1 MKILR
6 TKQAARDWARAG
18 RAEGKTL
25 GLVPTMGV
33 LHAGHMELVAAAAT
47 ACDQV
52 VVSLFVNPMQFG
64 EASDLEGYPR
74 NEARDFDLLRKAG
87 VDAVFAPDVG
97 EIYHAETQTTVLTEQ
112 LDTVLM
118 GALRKGHFRG
128 VCTVV
133 TKLFNILQPDS
144 AVFGEKDYQQLLVI
158 RTMVRDLDMPVDI
171 IGAPT
176 VRERDG
182 LAMSS
187 RNLRLN
193 AADRAAAPVL
203 AASLDYGQSRVAD
216 GITAKTLEAEVSDF
230 ITREPV
236 AILETVDVRDAE
248 TLADVHGLITAPV
261 VILLAARFGE
271 VLLIDQRVAVP
282 APALEGVK

>member
-18 RAEGKTL
+18 RQQGKSL

-33 LHAGHMELVAAAAT
+33 LHAGHMQLVAAAA
-47 ACDQV
+47 ACDRV

-64 EASDLEGYPR
+64 QASDLAAYPR
-74 NEARDFDLLRKAG
+74 DEARDFDLLRAAG
-87 VDAVFAPDVG
+87 VDAVFAPDIS

-128 VCTVV
+128 VCTVI

-171 IGAPT
+171 IGVPT
-176 VRERDG
+176 VRESDG

-203 AASLDYGQSRVAD
+203 SAALDYGQTRVAD
-216 GITAKTLEAEVSDF
+216 GITAAALEAEVADF
-230 ITREPV
+230 ITREPT
-236 AILETVDVRDAE
+236 AMLETVDVRDAE
-248 TLADVHGLITAPV
+248 TLAEVDGLIMVPV

-271 VLLIDQRVAVP
+271 VLLIDQRVALP
-282 APALEGVK
+282 APVLEGVK

>member
-18 RAEGKTL
+18 RSEGKSL

-33 LHAGHMELVAAAAT
+33 LHAGHMELVAAART
-47 ACDQV
+47 ACDRV

-64 EASDLEGYPR
+64 EAADLAAYPR
-74 NEARDFDLLRKAG
+74 DENSDFDLLRAAG
-87 VDAVFAPDVG
+87 VDAVFAP
-97 EIYHAETQTTVLTEQ
+97 EARELYHAETQTTVLTEQ

-118 GALRKGHFRG
+118 GELRKGHFRG

-133 TKLFNILQPDS
+133 SKLFNILQPDS

-158 RTMVRDLDMPVDI
+158 RTMARDLDMPVDI
-171 IGAPT
+171 IGVPT
-176 VRERDG
+176 VRESDG

-203 AASLDYGQSRVAD
+203 SASLDYAKTRVAD
-216 GITAKTLEAEVSDF
+216 GITAEALEAEVSDF
-230 ITREPV
+230 ITAEP
-236 AILETVDVRDAE
+236 AATLETVDVRDAE
-248 TLADVHGLITAPV
+248 TLAEVDGLITGPV

-282 APALEGVK
+282 APALEGVN

>member
-18 RAEGKTL
+18 RLEGKTL

-33 LHAGHMELVAAAAT
+33 LHAGHMQLVAAAA
-47 ACDQV
+47 AYDRV

-64 EASDLEGYPR
+64 QASDLAAYPR
-74 NEARDFDLLRKAG
+74 DEARDFDLLRAAG
-87 VDAVFAPDVG
+87 VDAVFTPDIS
-97 EIYHAETQTTVLTEQ
+97 EIYHAETQTTVLTDQ
-112 LDTVLM
+112 LDTILM

-128 VCTVV
+128 VCTVI

-176 VRERDG
+176 VRESDG

-203 AASLDYGQSRVAD
+203 SAALDYGQTRVAD
-216 GITAKTLEAEVSDF
+216 GITAAALEAEVADF
-230 ITREPV
+230 ITREP
-236 AILETVDVRDAE
+236 AAMLETVDVRDAE
-248 TLADVHGLITAPV
+248 TLAEVDGLIMTPV
-261 VILLAARFGE
+261 VILLASRFGE

-282 APALEGVK
+282 APVLEGAK

>member
-1 MKILR
+1 MKVLR

-18 RAEGKTL
+18 RQEGKTL

-33 LHAGHMELVAAAAT
+33 LHAGHMQLVAAAA
-47 ACDQV
+47 ACDRV

-64 EASDLEGYPR
+64 QASDLAAYPR
-74 NEARDFDLLRKAG
+74 NESRDFDLLRAAG
-87 VDAVFAPDVG
+87 VDAVFAPDIS
-97 EIYHAETQTTVLTEQ
+97 EIYHADTQTTVLTEQ

-128 VCTVV
+128 VCTVI

-176 VRERDG
+176 VRESDG

-193 AADRAAAPVL
+193 AANRAAAPVL
-203 AASLDYGQSRVAD
+203 SAALDYGQTRVAD
-216 GITAKTLEAEVSDF
+216 GITAAALEAEVADV
-230 ITREPV
+230 ITREP
-236 AILETVDVRDAE
+236 AAMLETVDVRDAE
-248 TLADVHGLITAPV
+248 TLAEVDGLIMTPV

-282 APALEGVK
+282 APVLEGVK

>member
-18 RAEGKTL
+18 RQQGKSL

-33 LHAGHMELVAAAAT
+33 LHAGHMQLVAAAA
-47 ACDQV
+47 ACDRV

-64 EASDLEGYPR
+64 QASDLAAYPR
-74 NEARDFDLLRKAG
+74 DEARDFDLLRAAG
-87 VDAVFAPDVG
+87 VDAVFAPDIS

-128 VCTVV
+128 VCTVI

-171 IGAPT
+171 IGVPT
-176 VRERDG
+176 VRESDG

-203 AASLDYGQSRVAD
+203 SAALDYGQTRVAD
-216 GITAKTLEAEVSDF
+216 GITAAALEAEVADF
-230 ITREPV
+230 ITREPT
-236 AILETVDVRDAE
+236 AMLETVDVRDAE
-248 TLADVHGLITAPV
+248 TLAEVDGLIMVPV

-282 APALEGVK
+282 APVLEGVK